1 MPLPKYTPYLNGE
14 GGVKIGLSPI
24 SEFEWLD
31 IDDKFEE
38 EINLKKNLL
47 KDSREEVLQIN
58 NQVKTEQAE
67 VLDTVLKYLKS
78 FHSDKYKIN
87 NDSVFIESSKDFYR
101 FDQFDN
107 PIELASLLIQEDLV
121 LMSSK
126 NSKFYLTAAS
136 LSAPSHWS
144 LVEKFSKSLMDLH
157 EGVPSY
163 KESIGQRV
171 DEIFDKLPS
180 ERILERFNWSIYDNP
195 KLFQPVN
202 SKPNV
207 KFTETEAS
215 KLFMRVERQTIRKL
229 PLSDSVLF
237 TIRVYVDPILSLLE
251 DKRLLESLQLA
262 LENLTDPMKKYKSID
277 QFEVNLL
284 TWIKENLK

>member
-1 MPLPKYTPYLNGE
+1 MC
-14 GGVKIGLSPI
+14 IR
-24 SEFEWLD
+24 D
-31 IDDKFEE
+31 
-38 EINLKKNLL
+38 
-47 KDSREEVLQIN
+47 R
-58 NQVKTEQAE
+58 
-67 VLDTVLKYLKS
+67 
-78 FHSDKYKIN
+78 
-87 NDSVFIESSKDFYR
+87 
-101 FDQFDN
+101 
-107 PIELASLLIQEDLV
+107 
-121 LMSSK
+121 
-126 NSKFYLTAAS
+126 
-136 LSAPSHWS
+136 
-144 LVEKFSKSLMDLH
+144 
-157 EGVPSY
+157 
-163 KESIGQRV
+163 
-171 DEIFDKLPS
+171 
-180 ERILERFNWSIYDNP
+180 
-195 KLFQPVN
+195 FQPVN